1 MGKKIRTA
9 AAALAG
15 LLIMC
20 TMAFASVT
28 GCVVTSATNINYSSH
43 PDYLALMACEEITLE
58 DVLTVNIPGGMILA
72 GNKTL
77 VFSQMPGKRGQIRA
91 NGFTPAGDIKIK
103 LAPMENA
110 ALTGGW
116 PSKDSLKE
124 SPVELITITNTQGY
138 MPAEMMDLFKQYE
151 VSSAWTNFWKAGYKI
166 GSKTDPDNGKV
177 KAVTLTWDTPHVDPV
192 SPDVSPDINPD
203 DGGGGCNMGM
213 GLLGI
218 LGIGLL
224 VLKGNFCKDDF

>member
-1 MGKKIRTA
+1 MGKKTRTA
-9 AAALAG
+9 AAGIAG

-20 TMAFASVT
+20 SAAFASIS
-28 GCVVTSATNINYSSH
+28 GCVVTSHTTVRDASNTE
-43 PDYLALMACEEITLE
+43 YLALMECEEIILE
-58 DVLTVNIPGGMILA
+58 DVLEVDIPGGMTFA
-72 GNKTL
+72 GDKRF

-91 NGFTPAGDIKIK
+91 NGFSPLGNVTVK
-103 LAPMENA
+103 LSPMENA

-116 PSKDSLKE
+116 PSKESLKN
-124 SPVELITITNTQGY
+124 SPVELIVITNTSGY
-138 MPAEMMDLFKQYE
+138 LAPEIMGLFKEYRSE
-151 VSSAWTNFWKAGYKI
+151 AAWTDFWNAGYEI

-177 KAVTLTWDTPHVDPV
+177 KAVTLTWDTPYVDPV

-203 DGGGGCNMGM
+203 DGGGGCNMGL

-218 LGIGLL
+218 LGIGFL